1 MGFIAIAIV
10 VITASWLVDRVLR
23 GSAAGRLRDRQDA
36 QSVGRMTQGVGSALP
51 FLGTS
56 SFDALPPP
64 PSVEVEPDLGDHH
77 VRIEPPVPPGLGG
90 E

>member
-10 VITASWLVDRVLR
+10 VVSVLWLVDRLLR
-23 GSAAGRLRDRQDA
+23 GSAAGRLRDRRDA

-56 SFDALPPP
+56 SFDAPPPP

-77 VRIEPPVPPGLGG
+77 VRIEPPAPPGSGW